1 MSSDTPLK
9 CDFWH
14 LCPLWI
20 VEVKLQIPSQN
31 SCSSPFSPVS
41 SDSSLLFLCSP
52 HKLKECLLGNP
63 DLSSACTSRWE
74 LPAVLESWGSVSSMA
89 QEWSGSGKYW
99 AFLHISL
106 YRGKNF
112 GSNPVWFRAWGCL
125 SGQIYDLERCSGPE
139 VVFLQG
145 VDPVISHSK
154 TWCKAGNDPSDEEL
168 YIK

>member
-1 MSSDTPLK
+1 MMSSDTPLK

-20 VEVKLQIPSQN
+20 VEVKLQIPSQH

-99 AFLHISL
+99 VCIYPCIGVKISVVIQFGL
-106 YRGKNF
+106 EHEAACQGKSMIWS
-112 GSNPVWFRAWGCL
+112 GVQAQRL
-125 SGQIYDLERCSGPE
+125 S
-139 VVFLQG
+139 F
-145 VDPVISHSK
+145 
-154 TWCKAGNDPSDEEL
+154 CKA
-168 YIK
+168 